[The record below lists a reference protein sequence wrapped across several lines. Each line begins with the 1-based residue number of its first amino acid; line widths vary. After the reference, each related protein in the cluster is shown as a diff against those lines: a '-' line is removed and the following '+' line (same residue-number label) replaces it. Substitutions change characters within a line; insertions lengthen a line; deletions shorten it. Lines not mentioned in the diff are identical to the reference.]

1 MTFILPIKFFGWMT
15 LINMFISDI
24 TEKEMIGLG
33 STSVKGKIEKFII
46 YAFFKRVSICQ
57 VLERSPKCFET
68 IQNALGRP
76 CLRFALKQSEHMWAT
91 QVIPSLAPQL
101 LFVPDTFFQGQCN
114 ILLIPTLIHPEET
127 DTKKP

>member
-46 YAFFKRVSICQ
+46 YAFFKRVSICK
-57 VLERSPKCFET
+57 VLESSPKCFET

-76 CLRFALKQSEHMWAT
+76 CLRVALKQCTCGLHT
-91 QVIPSLAPQL
+91 
-101 LFVPDTFFQGQCN
+101 
-114 ILLIPTLIHPEET
+114 
-127 DTKKP
+127 